1 MKFTLLA
8 ILAFTFFAF
17 QMGHSPKGSWARKIN
32 KQFAHVPSGLVVVGK
47 DTGSVQAFYISKTE
61 VTNKEYKLFLA
72 DLKAQNR
79 LEEYALCLPDTNAW
93 STRLKNQF
101 GSKYQEYYFS
111 HPAYVDYPVVCVS
124 FEAAQKYCEWYT
136 IQMNKK
142 FEGKKTL
149 IFRLPYREE
158 FLRACRGDVYVQKF
172 AWKENDVWNKDSLI
186 LCNHLHYDES
196 PVSGSVSDNADVTAP
211 AKSYWPNQFGVYNL
225 NGNVAEMTNKKGI
238 ATGGS
243 WRNEAKDVTNE
254 SIMNYETANP
264 MVGFRMVTTYVNMSC
279 PAK

>member
-17 QMGHSPKGSWARKIN
+17 QMGHSPKGSWARKMN
-32 KQFAHVPSGLVVVGK
+32 KQFAHVPSGLVLVGK

-79 LEEYALCLPDTNAW
+79 LEEYALCLPDTSKW
-93 STRLKNQF
+93 SIKSVGMENY
-101 GSKYQEYYFS
+101 KDYYFS
-111 HPAYVDYPVVCVS
+111 HPAYQNFPVVCVN

-158 FLRACRGDVYVQKF
+158 FLRACRGDVYAQKF
-172 AWKENDVWNKDSLI
+172 AWKENDVWNKDSSI
-186 LCNHLHYDES
+186 LCNHLHNPKS
-196 PVSGSVSDNADVTAP
+196 KFAGNISDNSDIIAP
-211 AKSYWPNQFGVYNL
+211 AKSYWPNQFGVFNL

-243 WRNEAKDVTNE
+243 WRNEAQDVTNE

-264 MVGFRMVTTYVNMSC
+264 MLGFRMVTTYVNLCC